1 MKQASQKHKY
11 DAIRRRP
18 PAEPDP
24 ETESRRGVSGAGGG
38 RKGKSQEF
46 NGDTISIQEDGKV
59 LEMHDGDGCT
69 TV

>member
-1 MKQASQKHKY
+1 MMPFAEGLQQSQIQRQKV
-11 DAIRRRP
+11 
-18 PAEPDP
+18 EG
-24 ETESRRGVSGAGGG
+24 GVSGAGGG